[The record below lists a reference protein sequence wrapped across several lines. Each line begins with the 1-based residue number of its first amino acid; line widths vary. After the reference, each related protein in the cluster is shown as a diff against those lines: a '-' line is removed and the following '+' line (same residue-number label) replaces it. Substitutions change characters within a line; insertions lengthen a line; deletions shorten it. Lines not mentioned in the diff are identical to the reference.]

1 MKVYQSIEQ
10 LVGATP
16 LLRLSGFEREY
27 GLSAEI
33 YAKLESFNPAGSIK
47 DRVALAMLD
56 AAEAAGLLKAG
67 GTVIEPTS
75 GNTGLGLCAIGTAR
89 GYRVIIVMPDTMSE
103 ERILLMQAYGAE
115 VVLTPGA
122 LGISGSI
129 EEAKRL
135 CRNTPGAFMPSQF
148 ENPANPEAHL
158 TSTGPEIWEDTDG
171 LVDILVAG
179 VGTGGTI
186 TGIGKYLKAKRPEL
200 RVVAV
205 EPAASAVLSGGTA
218 GAHPL
223 QGIGA
228 GFIPAI
234 LDTDV
239 IDEIIPVE
247 GENAYLA
254 ARALARCDGVLSGIT
269 SGAALH
275 AAAELARRPENR
287 GKRIVVILPDGGE
300 KYLSTPLYRG

>member
-47 DRVALAMLD
+47 DRVALSMLD
-56 AAEAAGLLKAG
+56 AAEAAGLLREG
-67 GTVIEPTS
+67 GTIIEPTS

-103 ERILLMQAYGAE
+103 ERILLMKAYGAE

-135 CRNTPGAFMPSQF
+135 CESTPGAFMPSQF

-158 TSTGPEIWEDTDG
+158 ASTGPEIWDDTDG
-171 LVDILVAG
+171 RVDILVFDIANIL
-179 VGTGGTI
+179 VG
-186 TGIGKYLKAKRPEL
+186 
-200 RVVAV
+200 
-205 EPAASAVLSGGTA
+205 
-218 GAHPL
+218 
-223 QGIGA
+223 
-228 GFIPAI
+228 
-234 LDTDV
+234 
-239 IDEIIPVE
+239 
-247 GENAYLA
+247 
-254 ARALARCDGVLSGIT
+254 
-269 SGAALH
+269 
-275 AAAELARRPENR
+275 
-287 GKRIVVILPDGGE
+287 
-300 KYLSTPLYRG
+300 

>member
-47 DRVALAMLD
+47 DRVALSMLD
-56 AAEAAGLLKAG
+56 AAEAAGLLREG
-67 GTVIEPTS
+67 GTIIEPTS

-103 ERILLMQAYGAE
+103 ERILLMKAYGAE

-135 CRNTPGAFMPSQF
+135 CESTPGAFMPSQF

-158 TSTGPEIWEDTDG
+158 ASTGPEIWDDTDG
-171 LVDILVAG
+171 LIDILVAG

-186 TGIGKYLKAKRPEL
+186 TGVGKYLKLKNPDIRI
-200 RVVAV
+200 VAV
-205 EPAASAVLSGGTA
+205 EPATSAVLSGGTA

-228 GFIPAI
+228 GFIPSI
-234 LDTDV
+234 LDTEI
-239 IDEIIPVE
+239 IDEIITVE
-247 GENAYLA
+247 GEDAYRA
-254 ARALARCDGVLSGIT
+254 ARAMARRDGVLSGIT

-275 AAAELARRPENR
+275 AAAELAQRPENKS
-287 GKRIVVILPDGGE
+287 KRIVVILPDGGE
-300 KYLSTPLYRG
+300 KYLSTPLYRE